1 MRRDIRPPL
10 IVLLLAALTGC
21 PLRKDAS
28 APQVCAVNPQP
39 VVIVQRVY
47 VPIRDSLTATEPV
60 AEGPL
65 DQCPSVAAQRK
76 AALKRANAKLQQIQQ
91 VQGTEVKP

>member
-1 MRRDIRPPL
+1 MRRDVRLLL
-10 IVLLLAALTGC
+10 IVLLSAMLAGC
-21 PLRKDAS
+21 PLRKDTS
-28 APQVCAVNPQP
+28 TSQVCAVSPQP
-39 VVIVQRVY
+39 VVIVQRFY

-76 AALKRANAKLQQIQQ
+76 AALKRVNAKLQQIGQ